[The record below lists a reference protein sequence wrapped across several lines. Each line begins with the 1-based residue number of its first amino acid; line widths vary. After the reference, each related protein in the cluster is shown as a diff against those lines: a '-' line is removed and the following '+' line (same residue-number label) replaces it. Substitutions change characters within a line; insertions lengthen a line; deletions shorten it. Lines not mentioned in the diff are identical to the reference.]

1 MNDRTEAIVQPAAR
15 AGAVPGAD
23 GPAVHAPHAAHA
35 AGPALIV
42 AALGVVFGDIGT
54 SPLYAFKETLNP
66 EHGVAL
72 TPLAVLGLL
81 SLIFWGLIFVVTLK
95 YVVFVLRADHDGE
108 GGILALQALAR
119 KAVGEDG
126 TRPWVWRA
134 LGGMGL
140 VGAAMFYGDSLITPA
155 ISVLSAVEGL
165 EVVAPALE
173 AYVIPVTMA
182 ILIAL
187 FAVQRKGTSIVGRV
201 FGPVM
206 LLWFAVLALGG
217 LWHLWHQPQVLAALD
232 PRHAFGFLATHRAQ
246 SLAVLGAVFLAF
258 TGGEALYADMGHF
271 GARPIRLAWLLIAL
285 PALVLNYFG
294 QGALVLANPAAI
306 DNPFFRMYPPWAVL
320 PMVLL
325 AAMATV
331 IASQAVISG
340 AFSLT
345 AQAMRM
351 GYLPRMRVVQT
362 SGEAIGQIY
371 VPGINWILMVGVL
384 LLVLGFR
391 SSGALSAAYGI
402 AVSITM
408 VTTTLLAGVVAYR
421 LWRWNRIAV
430 GLGVLAFAVVDLTF
444 VLANTLKIA
453 DGGWL
458 TLAVAAVVM
467 LLFTTW
473 AKGRRLGLAAA
484 AADSLP
490 IEAFAESLAAHMPHR
505 VRGTAVFLNADE
517 QSVPHALLHNL
528 KHNQVLHDIVVV
540 LRVLPCDVPRVD
552 GRHRLEARTV
562 GHGIWLATARHGFME
577 RPNVPEFIRILA
589 YQKGLDCAAMS
600 TSYFVSRASLGGKHM
615 LQMNPLRSAL
625 FAWLQRNAGRASDYF
640 ELPENRLVEM
650 GQRTLARR

>member
-1 MNDRTEAIVQPAAR
+1 MTIHKEAAVEAGPGSQHHHAAH
-15 AGAVPGAD
+15 
-23 GPAVHAPHAAHA
+23 GPAV
-35 AGPALIV
+35 LI

-66 EHGVAL
+66 DHGVAL

-119 KAVGEDG
+119 KAVGQDG
-126 TRPWVWRA
+126 TRPVIWRA
-134 LGGMGL
+134 LGGLGL
-140 VGAAMFYGDSLITPA
+140 LGAAMFYGDSLITPA

-165 EVVAPALE
+165 EVQAPALQ
-173 AYVIPVTMA
+173 AYVIPVTMV
-182 ILIAL
+182 ILIGL
-187 FAVQRKGTSIVGRV
+187 FAVQRKGTGAVGKV

-206 LLWFAVLALGG
+206 LLWFLVLALAG
-217 LWHLWHQPQVLAALD
+217 LWHVAQQPQILAALD
-232 PRHAFGFLATHRAQ
+232 PRHAAGFMYTHRPQA
-246 SLAVLGAVFLAF
+246 LAVLGAVFLAF

-271 GARPIRLAWLLIAL
+271 GARPIRLAWLFIAL
-285 PALVLNYFG
+285 PSLVLNYFG
-294 QGALVLANPAAI
+294 QGALVLADPAAV
-306 DNPFFRMYPPWAVL
+306 DNPFFRMFPAWAVL
-320 PMVLL
+320 PMVVL

-351 GYLPRMRVVQT
+351 GYLPRMRLVQT
-362 SGEAIGQIY
+362 SGEAIGQVY
-371 VPGINWILMVGVL
+371 VPTVNWILMIGVL

-391 SSGALSAAYGI
+391 TSGALSAAYGI

-421 LWRWNRIAV
+421 LWRWNKVAV

-444 VLANTLKIA
+444 VLANSLKIHE
-453 DGGWL
+453 GGWL
-458 TLAVAAVVM
+458 TLAVAGVVM

-484 AADSLP
+484 AAESLP
-490 IEAFAESLAAHMPHR
+490 IDLFADSLSGHMPHR
-505 VRGTAVFLNADE
+505 VRGTAVFLNSDE
-517 QSVPHALLHNL
+517 KSVPHALLHNL
-528 KHNQVLHDIVVV
+528 KHNQVLHDVVVV
-540 LRVLPCDVPRVD
+540 LRVLACDVPRVD
-552 GRHRLEARTV
+552 GAHRLEAYSV
-562 GHGIWLATARHGFME
+562 GQGIWVATARHGFME
-577 RPNVPEFIRILA
+577 RPNVPEFVRILA
-589 YQKGLDCAAMS
+589 YQKGLDCASMS
-600 TSYFVSRASLGGKHM
+600 TSYFVSRASLSGKHALGM
-615 LQMNPLRSAL
+615 SALRSAL
-625 FAWLQRNAGRASDYF
+625 FSWLQRNAGRASDYF

-650 GQRTLARR
+650 GQRSLARR